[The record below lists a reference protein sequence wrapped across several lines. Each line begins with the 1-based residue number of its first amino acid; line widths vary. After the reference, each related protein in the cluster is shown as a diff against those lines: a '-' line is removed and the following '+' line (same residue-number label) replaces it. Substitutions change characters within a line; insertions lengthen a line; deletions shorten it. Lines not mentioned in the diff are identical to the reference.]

1 MQRNRARLNRAYAAA
16 DRYIDNIQNMPSY
29 DRAYYS
35 GPRQTAEDF
44 NVARNRA
51 DNIRYARA
59 TYMGLRSARGGGK

>member
-1 MQRNRARLNRAYAAA
+1 MQRNRARVNRAYAAA
-16 DRYIDNIQNMPSY
+16 DRYIENIQNMPSY

-44 NVARNRA
+44 NAAMRRA

-59 TYMGLRSARGGGK
+59 TYMGLRNARGTGK